1 MSVFFADDNA
11 LLLHSRYG
19 LQQLLN
25 ILSAYSKQLCLDFN
39 VKKSK
44 VMVIGKSSSDIE
56 LALLLLNNQPLEY
69 VSQYILISWRWR
81 LCGQSNALFSNFYH
95 MFIS

>member
-1 MSVFFADDNA
+1 MFFSADDIA
-11 LLLHSRYG
+11 LLLPSHYG
-19 LQQLLN
+19 LQLSN